1 MYHAIVRRRVVGLF
15 DAVSNGNARSV
26 LEGLAPRFEHFFL
39 GDHAL
44 GGSRFTLEKT
54 RLWYERLYRLLPD
67 ISFDLRA
74 IRISGPPW
82 NTLVAVDWLES
93 NSGTDGVRT
102 STPGVHVVRLA
113 WGRMTYIGIYPDT
126 VGVVTTLQRLSRAG
140 VAEATAFGFV
150 FSIVGRDYSALS
162 YESAGPPSGAGDESR
177 IDDKRW
183 LVSQSIQHGSVVG
196 FYQRPQETSQNF

>member
-1 MYHAIVRRRVVGLF
+1 MTAPSRRSAENQKLKTTGNDAAEKLNEHCEKGQVRGYRAHLDIRSRHQLRVRRVVALF
-15 DAVSNGNARSV
+15 AAVSKGDARPV
-26 LEGLAPRFEHFFL
+26 VDGLAACFEHFFL

-102 STPGVHVVRLA
+102 FTPGVHVVRLA

-140 VAEATAFGFV
+140 VAEATAEKIEG
-150 FSIVGRDYSALS
+150 
-162 YESAGPPSGAGDESR
+162 
-177 IDDKRW
+177 
-183 LVSQSIQHGSVVG
+183 
-196 FYQRPQETSQNF
+196 